1 MKTILI
7 ADDHPI
13 TLSGIKT
20 HVENLGYKVVKTCQ
34 NGVEAYDEIMKNRP
48 TLVILDLNMPGMN
61 GLEVLE
67 KVRQEDT
74 DVKIILY
81 TMYHEK
87 SFLTKAID
95 LGVNGYLLKDFA
107 IDELSTCLSKVSTN
121 EFWFSPKL
129 DDSLTIKKLDSVAAK
144 ILTLTTSEK
153 KILTLIGQDYT
164 TKAISEKLFVT
175 EKTIEKHRSNIISKL
190 GLPNER
196 NILQRFALQNQWT
209 E

>member
-13 TLSGIKT
+13 TLNGIKLY
-20 HVENLGYKVVKTCQ
+20 VEQLGYEVVKTCQ
-34 NGVEAYDEIMKNRP
+34 NGLEAYNSIIELHP
-48 TLVILDLNMPGMN
+48 EFVILDLNMPQMN

-67 KVRQEDT
+67 KVRIENESI
-74 DVKIILY
+74 KIILY

-87 SFLTKAID
+87 SFLVRAKK

-107 IDELSTCLSKVSTN
+107 LEELSICLEKVGAN
-121 EFWFSPKL
+121 EEWFSPKL
-129 DDSLTIKKLDSVAAK
+129 DETLIIKKHDSEVEK
-144 ILTLTTSEK
+144 ILTLTASEK
-153 KILTLIGQDYT
+153 KILSLIAKDHN
-164 TKAISEKLFVT
+164 TKIIAELLFISEKTV
-175 EKTIEKHRSNIISKL
+175 EKHRSNIIKKL

-196 NILQRFALQNQWT
+196 NILQRFALQNQIP